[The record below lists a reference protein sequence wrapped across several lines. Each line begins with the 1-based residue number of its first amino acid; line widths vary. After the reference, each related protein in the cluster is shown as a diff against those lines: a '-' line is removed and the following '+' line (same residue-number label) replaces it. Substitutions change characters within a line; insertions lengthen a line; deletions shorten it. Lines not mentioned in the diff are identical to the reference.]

1 MIRVYIHGRPQGQD
15 TWSSSPAPNDKF
27 YLNPFLDSKIGED
40 MNAVMQVDVWQNK
53 SYYSYIHRKN
63 VLEKGNRPSAYFAIT
78 VCFEKQLCTQVAT
91 LDDLLESVYTQIF
104 LNNIIEK
111 TGEQEHFLISQFKEK
126 EAVLNQATNVI
137 LQNIEKYISGSLAA
151 VEKAVDTTKTQFR
164 LYANV
169 DVDSPQFIADC
180 ASNRV
185 LISPEIITK
194 DKLPLELRMQM
205 AAIESKRAK
214 LEEERNSWQSK
225 AEHEQKENGALKVKR
240 QDLQDKIT
248 KLEQQVESIKGEVS
262 KEYQSQIQDLQK
274 RLNSVQQEQ
283 NNLNRELAQEKQ
295 SKKTLREDN
304 DRLKNQILQLQKGK
318 QTASPQ
324 PSAPSSHGDI
334 ISSDIQDQLYILKND
349 IRRMAG
355 RFPVLYKTVT
365 MVATLLNTALL
376 IGIIVL
382 YCLGIPKTDNS
393 INSTNSPVEISV
405 SNIPDTTQCQAE
417 QQHLDTTKTP
427 QQ

>member
-15 TWSSSPAPNDKF
+15 TWSTSPVPNDKF

-40 MNAVMQVDVWQNK
+40 MNAVMQVDVWQNN

-63 VLEKGNRPSAYFAIT
+63 VLEKGNRPSAYFAVT

-91 LDDLLESVYTQIF
+91 LYDLLESVYTQIF

-137 LQNIEKYISGSLAA
+137 LQNIEKYISGSLTAI
-151 VEKAVDTTKTQFR
+151 EKAGDTTKTQYK
-164 LYANV
+164 LYSNV
-169 DVDSPQFIADC
+169 DVDSPQFMEDC
-180 ASNRV
+180 VSNRV
-185 LISPEIITK
+185 LISPEVITK

-225 AEHEQKENGALKVKR
+225 AEHEQKENGTLKVKQ
-240 QDLQDKIT
+240 QDLQEQIT

-318 QTASPQ
+318 HTASSQ
-324 PSAPSSHGDI
+324 PSAPSSNGDVV
-334 ISSDIQDQLYILKND
+334 SSDIQDKLDKLKYD
-349 IRRMAG
+349 VRRMAG
-355 RFPVLYKTVT
+355 RFPVLYKTVA

-376 IGIIVL
+376 VGVL
-382 YCLGIPKTDNS
+382 FLYYFGIPKTDNS
-393 INSTNSPVEISV
+393 INVTNSQIEVSV
-405 SNIPDTTQCQAE
+405 LDTIQSGAE
-417 QQHLDTTKTP
+417 QQNMDTTKTP

>member
-91 LDDLLESVYTQIF
+91 LYDLLESVYTQIF

-205 AAIESKRAK
+205 I
-214 LEEERNSWQSK
+214 
-225 AEHEQKENGALKVKR
+225 
-240 QDLQDKIT
+240 
-248 KLEQQVESIKGEVS
+248 
-262 KEYQSQIQDLQK
+262 
-274 RLNSVQQEQ
+274 
-283 NNLNRELAQEKQ
+283 
-295 SKKTLREDN
+295 
-304 DRLKNQILQLQKGK
+304 
-318 QTASPQ
+318 
-324 PSAPSSHGDI
+324 
-334 ISSDIQDQLYILKND
+334 
-349 IRRMAG
+349 
-355 RFPVLYKTVT
+355 F
-365 MVATLLNTALL
+365 
-376 IGIIVL
+376 
-382 YCLGIPKTDNS
+382 
-393 INSTNSPVEISV
+393 
-405 SNIPDTTQCQAE
+405 
-417 QQHLDTTKTP
+417 
-427 QQ
+427 

>member
-15 TWSSSPAPNDKF
+15 TWSTSSVPNDKF

-40 MNAVMQVDVWQNK
+40 MNAVMQVDVWQNN

-63 VLEKGNRPSAYFAIT
+63 VLEKGNRPSAYLAIT

-91 LDDLLESVYTQIF
+91 LYDLLESVYTQIF

-111 TGEQEHFLISQFKEK
+111 TGEQEHFLVSQLKEK
-126 EAVLNQATNVI
+126 ETILNQATIVI
-137 LQNIEKYISGSLAA
+137 LQNIEKYISSSLAA
-151 VEKAVDTTKTQFR
+151 VEKAVDTTKTQLR

-194 DKLPLELRMQM
+194 DKLPLELQM

-225 AEHEQKENGALKVKR
+225 AEKEQKENGTLKVKQ
-240 QDLQDKIT
+240 QDLQEQIT
-248 KLEQQVESIKGEVS
+248 KLEQQVESIKREVS

-295 SKKTLREDN
+295 LKKTLREDN

-382 YCLGIPKTDNS
+382 YCLGIPRTDNS